1 MEVVPVHYVMPIYF
15 PLTFSGD
22 GEREGG
28 REKEAAGVG
37 DATQER
43 EEINKLPVENNKI
56 S

>member
-1 MEVVPVHYVMPIYF
+1 MLCACF

-43 EEINKLPVENNKI
+43 EEINNYQWKI
-56 S
+56 TKYLNS